1 MATLGF
7 STKWPQHMDGGDTD
21 FVAKIWKGLEQELNI
36 LDYVNFMIDSWYD
49 IREESV
55 RLFPSSLDSFNPKL
69 HTIRHDPKNLWKPGR
84 KIHPVVFNRTKK
96 RFQFA
101 PVLECKSVQKIEIKY
116 NNYSRNI
123 FIDNNHLTMYYQ
135 DLNKLSKNEGFNL
148 VDDFFRFFNKDFEG
162 KIIHWTNYKYQFIF

>member
-21 FVAKIWKGLEQELNI
+21 FVAKIWKGLE
-36 LDYVNFMIDSWYD
+36 
-49 IREESV
+49 
-55 RLFPSSLDSFNPKL
+55 
-69 HTIRHDPKNLWKPGR
+69 
-84 KIHPVVFNRTKK
+84 
-96 RFQFA
+96 
-101 PVLECKSVQKIEIKY
+101 
-116 NNYSRNI
+116 
-123 FIDNNHLTMYYQ
+123 Q